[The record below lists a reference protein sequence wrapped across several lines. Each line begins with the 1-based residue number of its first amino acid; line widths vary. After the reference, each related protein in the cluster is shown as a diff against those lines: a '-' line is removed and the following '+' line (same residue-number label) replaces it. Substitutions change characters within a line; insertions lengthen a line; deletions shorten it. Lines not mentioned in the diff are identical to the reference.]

1 MESYIIT
8 FVLGFLIDK
17 ISLFPFVVG
26 VGVGALINNN
36 NYHKYY
42 YVSKEYFNLCQKK
55 MKHLKENIE
64 NVKIQEI
71 NEVYKNNEINENNQN
86 NQNNETEIK

>member
-17 ISLFPFVVG
+17 ISLFPFAMGLG
-26 VGVGALINNN
+26 VGILINNN

-42 YVSKEYFNLCQKK
+42 YVSKEYFNSCQKK
-55 MKHLKENIE
+55 IKNIKK
-64 NVKIQEI
+64 NIDTIKID
-71 NEVYKNNEINENNQN
+71 
-86 NQNNETEIK
+86 EIKSEISNHLNEENHS